1 MAYIFEGRV
10 SIGGKIIK
18 KPGEK
23 VDCDSVIDFKNPD
36 DEFVGRGAYKLLRA
50 KERFGLDFAGKVCVD
65 IGASTGGFTQ
75 LMLKFGARKV
85 VCIDVGTGVLHPKIK
100 NDERVSAFEQSHI
113 KDFSLSAAGIDKAD
127 TIVCDVSFISVL
139 KFIDKFAEFS
149 HDKSEAVIL
158 IKPQFEAE
166 AHEVKKGGVVLDKK
180 IHRRIILNFIENFGR
195 MGFFSHGLT
204 GSPKL
209 KGARNIEYLIFFK
222 KNDMIG
228 RGAEIN
234 SADSGDFVVK
244 AIDEAFAEFEAALQP
259 CGK

>member
-1 MAYIFEGRV
+1 MAYIIEGRV
-10 SIGGKIIK
+10 SIGGRIIK

-23 VDCDSVIDFKNPD
+23 VDSDSVIDFKNPD

-50 KERFGLDFAGKVCVD
+50 KERFDISFAGKVCVD

-75 LMLKFGARKV
+75 LMLKYNAKKV

-100 NDERVSAFEQSHI
+100 NDDRVAAFEQSHI
-113 KDFSLSAAGIDKAD
+113 RDFSLNAAGIDKAD
-127 TIVCDVSFISVL
+127 MIVCDVSFISVL
-139 KFIDKFAEFS
+139 KFIDKFVEFS
-149 HDKSEAVIL
+149 DDKSEAVVL

-195 MGFFSHGLT
+195 MGFFTCGLT

-209 KGARNIEYLIFFK
+209 KGARNIEYLIFLK
-222 KNDMIG
+222 KNDMIAC
-228 RGAEIN
+228 GAESN
-234 SADSGDFVVK
+234 SDVPGDFIIK
-244 AIDEAFAEFEAALQP
+244 AIDEAFVEFGAA
-259 CGK
+259 

>member
-23 VDCDSVIDFKNPD
+23 VASDSVIDFKNPD

-50 KERFGLDFAGKVCVD
+50 QERFDISFAGKICVD

-75 LMLKFGARKV
+75 LMLKCGAKRV
-85 VCIDVGTGVLHPKIK
+85 VCVDVGTGVLHPKIK
-100 NDERVSAFEQSHI
+100 NDQRVTAFEQSHI
-113 KDFSLSAAGIDKAD
+113 KDFSLNAAGIDKAD
-127 TIVCDVSFISVL
+127 MIVCDVSFISVL
-139 KFIDKFAEFS
+139 KFIAKFVEFS

-180 IHRRIILNFIENFGR
+180 IHLRIILNFIENFR
-195 MGFFSHGLT
+195 RLGFFTWGLT

-209 KGARNIEYLIFFK
+209 KGARNIEYLIFLK
-222 KNDMIG
+222 KNDMISYG
-228 RGAEIN
+228 VENN
-234 SADSGDFVVK
+234 SAVPGDFVFK
-244 AIDEAFAEFEAALQP
+244 AIDEAFAEFGAALQP
-259 CGK
+259 HGK